1 MEERTLE
8 QKAADTVL
16 QRAAKVKVGG
26 KEYEATSPSI
36 ATLVLVSE
44 AVSRLPRRKLDGND
58 IVTECLDVAKH
69 CRPLGDIA
77 AVLVLGA
84 RQYGETA
91 TEPCKGLLRRFSGLF
106 RKGERTQ
113 ETKGQA
119 LSREILETYSPRQ
132 LYDLVSMLL
141 QRMELADFFAVTTF
155 LTEVNMLKETKV
167 ETETTA
173 SGR

>member
-26 KEYEATSPSI
+26 KEYEAASPSI

-44 AVSRLPRRKLDGND
+44 AVSRLPRRKLDGD
-58 IVTECLDVAKH
+58 ILVTECLDVAKH
-69 CRPLGDIA
+69 CRPLGDVA
-77 AVLVLGA
+77 AALILGA
-84 RQYGETA
+84 RQYGETIP
-91 TEPCKGLLRRFSGLF
+91 EPKKGLLTRFSGLF
-106 RKGERTQ
+106 HKEGRTP
-113 ETKGQA
+113 ETKGEA

-132 LYDLVSMLL
+132 LYDLVAMLL

-155 LTEVNMLKETKV
+155 LTEVNLLRRTKV
-167 ETETTA
+167 ENGTTA